1 MFAEIRWKSQNP
13 FCPAEEVVK
22 KGKTLEDIKK
32 LIKLQRQGAQ
42 SDSSP
47 TNVID
52 DEIEDEMLDER
63 YVFVLC
69 LVMVWLAE
77 ANFKADNIFTL

>member
-13 FCPAEEVVK
+13 FCQAEELVK

-63 YVFVLC
+63 YVFVIC
-69 LVMVWLAE
+69 LVMVWLAD
-77 ANFKADNIFTL
+77 NFKADNIFTL